1 MKTENTRNFCIIAHI
16 DHGKSTLAD
25 RLLLR
30 TGAISEREFRDQVL
44 DDMDL
49 ERERGITIKA
59 RAVALNHLRN
69 GTPFT
74 LNLIDTPG
82 HVDFSYEVSRSLAA
96 CEGALLL
103 VDASQGVEAQTVANV
118 YLAMEHDLA
127 IIPVINKI
135 DLAQARPQQVAEEI
149 CGTLGVEQEDLIFV
163 SARDGTGV
171 EAVFNAIVDRIPPPE
186 GAAEGPPRALVFDS
200 VFNEFRGVIVY
211 VRIVDGRLRVGD
223 EIRMM
228 KGDQSFRVEEV
239 GVFKP
244 EMAPCESLSTGQVG
258 YFMANI
264 KNVHTVVMGDTVTH
278 RRSGATEALP
288 AYREPKP
295 MVFCGLF
302 SAKEADF
309 TVLRDALQKLWL
321 NDPAFTYQP
330 ESSLA
335 LGHGF
340 RCGFLG
346 MLHMEIVQE
355 RLERESGVELVQ
367 TAPNVTYE
375 VLTRK
380 DEVLRINNPVNIP
393 SAGEIAEL
401 REPVVHANIVLPA
414 DYIGSIMQLAA
425 ERRGRYVRTEYLS
438 EARAILVYDLPLAEI
453 IFDFYDKLKS
463 ATRGY
468 GTLDYELTGYE
479 RAELVRLDMLVGGRP
494 VDALSTIVHRENAP
508 ARGKALAKRLTKEIP
523 RHLFEV
529 VIQAAVGSKVVAR
542 ETIPPLS
549 KHVTSKCY
557 GGDITR
563 KRKLWAKQRE
573 GKKRLKNVGNVDI
586 PQEAFLSVL
595 SVER

>member
-1 MKTENTRNFCIIAHI
+1 
-16 DHGKSTLAD
+16 
-25 RLLLR
+25 
-30 TGAISEREFRDQVL
+30 
-44 DDMDL
+44 
-49 ERERGITIKA
+49 
-59 RAVALNHLRN
+59 
-69 GTPFT
+69 
-74 LNLIDTPG
+74 
-82 HVDFSYEVSRSLAA
+82 
-96 CEGALLL
+96 
-103 VDASQGVEAQTVANV
+103 
-118 YLAMEHDLA
+118 
-127 IIPVINKI
+127 
-135 DLAQARPQQVAEEI
+135 
-149 CGTLGVEQEDLIFV
+149 
-163 SARDGTGV
+163 
-171 EAVFNAIVDRIPPPE
+171 
-186 GAAEGPPRALVFDS
+186 
-200 VFNEFRGVIVY
+200 
-211 VRIVDGRLRVGD
+211 
-223 EIRMM
+223 
-228 KGDQSFRVEEV
+228 
-239 GVFKP
+239 
-244 EMAPCESLSTGQVG
+244 
-258 YFMANI
+258 
-264 KNVHTVVMGDTVTH
+264 
-278 RRSGATEALP
+278 
-288 AYREPKP
+288 
-295 MVFCGLF
+295 
-302 SAKEADF
+302 
-309 TVLRDALQKLWL
+309 
-321 NDPAFTYQP
+321 
-330 ESSLA
+330 
-335 LGHGF
+335 
-340 RCGFLG
+340 
-346 MLHMEIVQE
+346 MEIVQE